1 MIWHLIESGFKTG
14 KHNMD
19 FDLHLAKSCNDNEAY
34 FRLYRW
40 KPYCISLGANQS
52 IHDINVNKS
61 KEDKIDIVSRP
72 TGGRAILHAEEI
84 TYSVIIP
91 LNQNLSP
98 KEIYNKI
105 SLSLIRGLV
114 NYSPKLSD
122 TELENLQP
130 DFPALLKQPSG
141 MMCFASTAK
150 NEVKFEGKKLVG
162 SAQRKLNKVVLQHG
176 SILCGIF
183 HRKLADYLNS
193 DKTVVS
199 GLESELISSTIEIET
214 ILKTKT
220 DYAKLTRCL
229 IDGFQNEWQIELK
242 PNPDFEKSFSN

>member
-14 KHNMD
+14 SHNME
-19 FDLHLAKSCNDNEAY
+19 FDLHLAKSCNDKNAY

-52 IHDINVNKS
+52 IDDINIDKVNQ
-61 KEDKIDIVSRP
+61 DNIDIVSRP

-84 TYSVIIP
+84 TYSVVMPI
-91 LNQNLSP
+91 NNNLSP

-105 SLSLIRGLV
+105 SLSLIRGLAFY
-114 NYSPKLSD
+114 NPKLFD

-162 SAQRKLNKVVLQHG
+162 SAQRKLNDVVLQHG
-176 SILCGIF
+176 SILCGTF

-193 DKTVVS
+193 DDDVIS
-199 GLESELISSTIEIET
+199 DLETELTNSTIEIET
-214 ILKTKT
+214 ILNTKT
-220 DYAKLTRCL
+220 NYESLTRCL
-229 IDGFQNEWQIELK
+229 IEGFEDEWKIKLIPNHEL
-242 PNPDFEKSFSN
+242 EKSYFK